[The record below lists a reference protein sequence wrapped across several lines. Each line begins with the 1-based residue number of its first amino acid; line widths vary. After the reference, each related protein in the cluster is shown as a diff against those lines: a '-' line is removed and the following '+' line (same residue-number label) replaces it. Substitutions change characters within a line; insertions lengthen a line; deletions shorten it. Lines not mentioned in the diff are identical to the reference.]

1 MKKILEE
8 SKNAKIIKD
17 GINTSIIGKPN
28 VGKSSILNKLID
40 EEKAIYWYEKAS
52 ENGFS
57 LAQYKLGLIY
67 YYGEENGINIKKN
80 SEYAIRLLKKAADSG
95 VEDAKKELQ
104 KLQIK

>member
-1 MKKILEE
+1 MLGQAYLCGEGTE
-8 SKNAKIIKD
+8 
-17 GINTSIIGKPN
+17 
-28 VGKSSILNKLID
+28 ID